1 MSALSVLSAAF
12 VLSASA
18 EARAADD
25 NEQEPPVTN
34 SPPQTTPN
42 IAPNPAPASGPTAAA
57 PAQDDGNAPPPQT
70 GEVRPVSASGKEEPL
85 VPYWPEPWS
94 DADPKFQPRRWTFG
108 DIGVRASAEY
118 RAQGSYIVPL
128 ALNSDYDQKYA
139 AFEHRLRLDGAIDYE
154 DKVRIVTSVDAL
166 EGVLWGD
173 NGSYNGNPASTTG
186 ANIGTLN
193 TNNARICVVQT
204 NKAAPADPQSYRYG
218 LCPGE
223 NMFVRRLY
231 GEIIT
236 PIGLFR
242 VGRQPMGFGNSLSAT
257 DGDGRKN
264 RFGIAYRGNT
274 ADRVMFATKPLEAL
288 KRKEDRDTT
297 QNKGLFLVLAYDHN
311 VQDDPQKYGDDLRGF
326 ITAIR
331 VLAPKAPWGTDVEG
345 RLFHAARW
353 DHNNGTTIHAFGA
366 RATSRFG
373 DLYAGAEGTVI
384 VGETSEV
391 ANAFRLITNDPP
403 VSQRIQQAGF
413 RAVVRYD
420 KPMFTAYLESDFA
433 SGDSDPTVRTPL
445 TQFRF
450 AEDSNVGLLMFKHT
464 LAYQTARAAAAG
476 SELLRG
482 LGATTIPVD
491 QIASRGAFTN
501 AFALFPQVDV
511 RPIPNLLFRGGVLFA
526 WAAAPSNDPIASQ
539 QRRDG
544 KTISDDL
551 VNFAGGKPGSYY
563 GTEIDG
569 RIQWRFKEH
578 FAFDL
583 EGAILFPGN
592 AFQDRN
598 GYAVRSSLLQGR
610 TTFFF

>member
-1 MSALSVLSAAF
+1 MLAFAADDDDAGATAPPTATPPSIPPAA
-12 VLSASA
+12 VPPAA
-18 EARAADD
+18 AADD
-25 NEQEPPVTN
+25 NHAPPA
-34 SPPQTTPN
+34 TTTE
-42 IAPNPAPASGPTAAA
+42 IRAAA
-57 PAQDDGNAPPPQT
+57 ADG
-70 GEVRPVSASGKEEPL
+70 SEEPL

-108 DIGVRASAEY
+108 DIGVRVGAEY
-118 RAQGSYIVPL
+118 RAQGTYVVPI
-128 ALNSDYDQKYA
+128 ALNSDYDQKFS

-173 NGSYNGNPASTTG
+173 NGTYNGSPASTSG
-186 ANIGTLN
+186 ANIGTVN
-193 TNNARICVVQT
+193 TNNARICVVNT
-204 NKAAPADPQSYRYG
+204 NKAAPADPNSYRYG

-231 GEIIT
+231 GEIFT

-242 VGRQPMGFGNSLSAT
+242 IGRQPMGFGQSIAAT

-274 ADRVMFATKPLEAL
+274 ADRVMFATKPLEAF
-288 KRKEDRDTT
+288 KRKEDRDTS
-297 QNKGLFLVLAYDHN
+297 QNKGFFLVLAYDHY

-326 ITAIR
+326 ITAVR
-331 VLAPKAPWGTDVEG
+331 FLAPKAPWGSDFEG
-345 RLFHAARW
+345 RLYHAARW
-353 DHNNGTTIHAFGA
+353 DRNNGTTLHAMGA
-366 RATSRFG
+366 RLTSRFG
-373 DLYAGAEGTVI
+373 DFYAGAEGTVI
-384 VGETSEV
+384 LGETSEV
-391 ANAFRLITNDPP
+391 ANAFRLISNDPP
-403 VSQRIQQAGF
+403 VSQAIQQAGF

-420 KPMFTAYLESDFA
+420 KPMFSAYLESDFA

-450 AEDSNVGLLMFKHT
+450 ADDTNVGLLMFKHV

-476 SELLRG
+476 SELLRS

-526 WAAAPSNDPIASQ
+526 WAASPTNDPIASQ

-569 RIQWRFKEH
+569 RVQWRFKEH
-578 FAFDL
+578 FAFDV

-598 GYAVRSSLLQGR
+598 GYAVRSSLVQGR